1 MPTGLIV
8 FLSILGVMFAV
19 IVVGSIMQINAHN
32 KYIEDNTY
40 RKYTADQTREL
51 LAEKLGV
58 KVTQIKFRSNE
69 SGFYGISIMSEEFST
84 LLDQATPELGRKL
97 TEPLDPQHLVIGH
110 QAAISA
116 SEPSPMA
123 NEARKAVRTC
133 CGKSHRSGAVT

>member
-58 KVTQIKFRSNE
+58 KATQIKFRSNE
-69 SGFYGISIMSEEFST
+69 SGF
-84 LLDQATPELGRKL
+84 